1 MSVLARNCG
10 RFWQTLGRDMLET
23 WTIKSKIGA
32 NPTIVATWE
41 KRDMSIKP
49 PFTELEIKKQ
59 PGGFYKDNS
68 LPIALISKGI
78 MVALVLWAL
87 VFPANAN
94 GTLGSLNS
102 QLLNVFNQFY
112 IIITGLF
119 VFFLLAVALTPWGSK
134 VMGREGE
141 KPEFSNF
148 SWFSMMFGAGLG
160 VGLMVFATAEPLSL
174 WGSNPV
180 VVAGDVA
187 GNTEEAI
194 QSAYRYTFAHYGF
207 HAWAIYVVTGL
218 SLAYY
223 AYTRDMPLT
232 IRSALT
238 PLFGK
243 LMNGFLG
250 HVVDVLGVV
259 ATILGVSVTIG
270 FGVSQFIDGVYAITG
285 MEWIMNMGGDVP
297 TPSKVGLVAGLI
309 VIMGMSIISAVSGVG
324 RGVKY
329 LSNINLVLSLI
340 LLLTFVIFG
349 SFAFAMS
356 TYGSAFVDYII
367 NFFSISFGAYG
378 PQSAAEF
385 AAAIPDNAKPLAD
398 DLFSGATNAW
408 GAWGGSDGFETFKSG
423 LSGAAAE
430 LDEATLAAVYE
441 AGNQGRQFGWQAG
454 WTTFYWAWWIAFS
467 PFVGLFLA
475 RISKGRSVREFIV
488 GCVFAPAMVCF
499 AWMTILG
506 ATAIDLELTG
516 GAGGAI
522 TGASQT
528 NQLFATLGVMLE
540 GSSGLLGALTVM
552 CVVLIM
558 TFLVTSADSGILVMN
573 TIMSGG
579 SQETGIK
586 HRIVWG
592 VILTAVIG
600 TLILAAGEENP
611 MNALRNAMIIGA
623 LPFTMVMGLMMV
635 SLGKALYR
643 DGLRAKS
650 ETPAE

>member
-1 MSVLARNCG
+1 MA
-10 RFWQTLGRDMLET
+10 
-23 WTIKSKIGA
+23 
-32 NPTIVATWE
+32 
-41 KRDMSIKP
+41 IKP
-49 PFTELEIKKQ
+49 PFTDVEIKKA
-59 PGGFYKDNS
+59 PAGFYKDNS
-68 LPIALISKGI
+68 VPIALISKSI

-94 GTLGSLNS
+94 GTLGSLNGK
-102 QLLNVFNQFY
+102 LLELFNQFY
-112 IIITGLF
+112 IIIVGF
-119 VFFLLAVALTPWGSK
+119 FAFFLLVVAILPASGRR
-134 VMGREGE
+134 VMGTPGE

-187 GNTEEAI
+187 GNTEAAV

-207 HAWAIYVVTGL
+207 HAWSIYVVTGL

-238 PLFGK
+238 PLFGS
-243 LMNGFLG
+243 LLNGFLG

-285 MEWIMNMGGDVP
+285 MEWIMNMAGEVP
-297 TPSKVGLVAGLI
+297 TPSKVGLVAGLL
-309 VIMGMSIISAVSGVG
+309 VIMSMSIISAVSGVG

-329 LSNINLVLSLI
+329 LSNLNLVLSLI
-340 LLLTFVIFG
+340 LLMTFVIFG

-356 TYGSAFVDYII
+356 TYGSALIDYII
-367 NFFSISFGAYG
+367 HFVSISFGSYG
-378 PQSAAEF
+378 PPSAAEF
-385 AAAIPDNAKPLAD
+385 AAALPEAAKPMAD
-398 DLFSGATNAW
+398 DLFAGATNAW

-423 LSGAAAE
+423 LEGAAAE
-430 LDEATLAAVYE
+430 LDEETLMAVYA
-441 AGNQGRQFGWQAG
+441 AGNDGRQFGWQSG

-475 RISKGRSVREFIV
+475 RISKGRTVREFII
-488 GCVFAPAMVCF
+488 GCVIAPALVCF

-506 ATAIDLELTG
+506 GTAIDLELSG
-516 GAGGAI
+516 VAEGAI

-528 NQLFATLGVMLE
+528 NQLFATLGQMID
-540 GSSGLLGALTVM
+540 GGLLSALTIM

-600 TLILAAGEENP
+600 TLVLAAGENNP
-611 MNALRNAMIIGA
+611 MDALKNAMIIGA
-623 LPFTMVMGLMMV
+623 LPFTMVMGLMCV
-635 SLGKALYR
+635 ALAKALYR
-643 DGLRAKS
+643 DGLREKHGVAES
-650 ETPAE
+650 QPAE